1 MIKDYLPRDD
11 YREKKLQRLEEIK
24 NERKEA
30 GVGQL
35 IFEKEMFNQL
45 QAMTNAG
52 VWTFDTQAMTF
63 HVSGGIYEV
72 YGLPQDQAIKYEDFL
87 FNYVV
92 PEDTWVVEKIRQD
105 VMSNKQQVTCDFRI
119 IRQRDRKIRWVQS
132 SVFPILDDDGNII
145 AMTGVTMDTTDHKNK
160 EFEKS
165 LEELNSMGE
174 MLNLLGHHW
183 KQPLQI
189 ITLKAANLAVS
200 HELKKEKD
208 TSLLNALNDIQE
220 SARDLS
226 NTIQEYRKIFITAP
240 EEKNRIFDFQQQIQ
254 KQFMDRQEVMDK
266 ENIKYYI
273 QAPQDLNDF
282 STPHTRSIQ
291 RIFGELLDNAIEAI
305 QRNTNRNKQREDKII
320 FRVEDYKLGKKI
332 EISDTGGGILD
343 GDFWTVFKPFYS
355 TKQDRNNTGLG
366 LFISKMLTNLHLQGT
381 LELGNND
388 IGGTTLTI
396 YIPQIVELHS

>member
-1 MIKDYLPRDD
+1 MIKDDPARED

-24 NERKEA
+24 SGRKEA

-52 VWTFDTQAMTF
+52 VWTFDTQSMTF
-63 HVSGGIYEV
+63 HISGGIYEV
-72 YGLPQDQAIKYEDFL
+72 YGLPQDQAVKYEDFL

-105 VMSNKQQVTCDFRI
+105 VMSNKKQVTCDFRI
-119 IRQRDRKIRWVQS
+119 IRQRDGKIRWVHS
-132 SVFPILDDDGNII
+132 SVFPILDDDRNII
-145 AMTGVTMDTTDHKNK
+145 AMTGVTMDTTDYKNK

-200 HELKKEKD
+200 HELKGEAD
-208 TSLLNALNDIQE
+208 TSLLDALNDIQK

-226 NTIQEYRKIFITAP
+226 NTIQEYRKIFIAAP

-254 KQFMDRQEVMDK
+254 KQFMDRQEVMEK
-266 ENIKYYI
+266 EDIKYYI
-273 QAPQDLNDF
+273 QASHDLDDF

-291 RIFGELLDNAIEAI
+291 RIFVELLDNAIEAI
-305 QRNTNRNKQREDKII
+305 QRNINRTKQREDTII

-332 EISDTGGGILD
+332 EISDTGGGISD

-381 LELGNND
+381 LELSNNG

>member
-1 MIKDYLPRDD
+1 MIKDDLPRDD

-72 YGLPQDQAIKYEDFL
+72 YGLPQDQAVKYEDFL

-189 ITLKAANLAVS
+189 ITLKAAKLAVS

-254 KQFMDRQEVMDK
+254 KQFMDRQEVMEK

-273 QAPQDLNDF
+273 QVPQNLNDF

-305 QRNTNRNKQREDKII
+305 QRNTNRIKQREDKII

-355 TKQDRNNTGLG
+355 TK
-366 LFISKMLTNLHLQGT
+366 HC
-381 LELGNND
+381 
-388 IGGTTLTI
+388 
-396 YIPQIVELHS
+396 